1 MASSEQRLHRGLK
14 SRHIQLIA
22 LGGAIGTG
30 LFLGVAESVRIAGPS
45 VVLGYAIAGLV
56 AFLIMRQLSEMMVDE
71 PVAGSFGHFA
81 DKYCGRFAGFVS
93 GWNYWVLYVLVSMA
107 ELSAVG
113 VYVQYWFPD
122 VPTWVSALGCFLIAN
137 GISMIN
143 VRAFGESEFWFSVV
157 KVAAVVAM
165 IVYGIFLL
173 ASGGAGPQAT
183 VANLWQHG
191 GFFAHG
197 ISGLVMSMAIIMFS
211 FGGLEVI
218 GITAAE
224 ADDPARSIPRAT
236 NQALWRILVF
246 YVGALAVLLSLYPWN
261 QIVPGASPFVLIFKA
276 LDAGIVA
283 HVLNL
288 VVLTAALSVYN
299 SCVYSNSRMLYGLA
313 VQGHAPRTLLKVT
326 ERGVPLASLG
336 VSAVATMLCVGVNYA
351 LPGKAVGVLMGLA
364 VAGMLINWAMISWSH
379 LRFRAAKRAAG
390 EATAF
395 PSPWYPFTNWL
406 CLAYLAGIVA
416 VMYLTPDLRMSVWM
430 IPAWLVALWVGYVV
444 AERRRASKVG
454 LSAEA
459 GIGAEQQKS

>member
-1 MASSEQRLHRGLK
+1 MASDDNQLHRGLK
-14 SRHIQLIA
+14 NRHIQLIA

-30 LFLGVAESVRIAGPS
+30 LFLGVAETVRIAGPS
-45 VVLGYAIAGLV
+45 VLLGYAIAGLI
-56 AFLIMRQLSEMMVDE
+56 AFLIMRQLGEMMVDE
-71 PVAGSFGHFA
+71 PVAGSFGYFA
-81 DKYCGRFAGFVS
+81 DKYGGRFAGFVS

-113 VYVQYWFPD
+113 IYVQYWWPG
-122 VPTWVSALGCFLIAN
+122 VPTWAAALGCFLLAN
-137 GISMIN
+137 GISLIN

-157 KVAAVVAM
+157 KVTAVVAM
-165 IVYGIFLL
+165 ILFGIYLL
-173 ASGGAGPQAT
+173 MTGGAGPQAS

-197 ISGLVMSMAIIMFS
+197 IKGLVMSMAIIMFS

-224 ADDPARSIPRAT
+224 AADPSRTIPRAT

-276 LDAGIVA
+276 LDAGFVA
-283 HVLNL
+283 HALNL

-313 VQGHAPRTLLKVT
+313 TQGHAPASLLKVN
-326 ERGVPLASLG
+326 ERGVPLTSLG
-336 VSAVATMLCVGVNYA
+336 VSAIATLLCVGVNYA
-351 LPGKAVGVLMGLA
+351 LPGKALGLLMGLA
-364 VAGMLINWAMISWSH
+364 VSGLLINWAMISWSH

-390 EATAF
+390 QPTAF
-395 PSPWYPFTNWL
+395 PSPAHPYTNYL
-406 CLAYLAGIVA
+406 CLVFLAGIVA
-416 VMYLTPDLRMSVWM
+416 VMFATPDLRLSVYL
-430 IPAWLVALWVGYVV
+430 IPAWLLVLAIGYRL
-444 AERRRASKVG
+444 AEGRR
-454 LSAEA
+454 
-459 GIGAEQQKS
+459 GARLAAAAAKSSS